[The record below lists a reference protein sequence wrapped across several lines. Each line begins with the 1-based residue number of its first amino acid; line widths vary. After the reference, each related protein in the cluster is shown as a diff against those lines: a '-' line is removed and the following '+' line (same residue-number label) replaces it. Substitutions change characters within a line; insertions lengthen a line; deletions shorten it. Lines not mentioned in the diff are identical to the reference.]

1 MDTLKKQVVAFSSLF
16 CAKGCRFYQK
26 LPKNAK
32 ISDILVSL
40 EKDNFLMAKILIDHA
55 IDFCAQFVCG
65 CAVGDIHDVA
75 VESGL
80 KTLRTNKSK
89 GPIFSFAYLD
99 SVQRDVGILDAFTWN
114 DHKDLLKGSIY
125 EFARIFAKCFSGYR
139 EKCVG
144 ANDRVLYHWSE
155 CYLLASEK
163 ENKLDRVPAK
173 HNDLARV
180 RGAHL

>member
-1 MDTLKKQVVAFSSLF
+1 METLKKQVVAFSSLF
-16 CAKGCRFYQK
+16 YAKGFRFYQK
-26 LPKNAK
+26 VPKNAK

-55 IDFCAQFVCG
+55 IDFCAEFVCG
-65 CAVGDIHDVA
+65 CAVGDIQDVA

-125 EFARIFAKCFSGYR
+125 EFARIFAKYLEGHR
-139 EKCVG
+139 GKCVG
-144 ANDRVLYHWSE
+144 ANGKVLHRWSD
-155 CYLLASEK
+155 CCLLDSEK
-163 ENKLDRVPAK
+163 KSQLHDVPQKCNALAK
-173 HNDLARV
+173 VGGAR
-180 RGAHL
+180 L